1 MLYSLLNDKNYYSKD
16 LTHLIPFFTILT
28 LWYEPIAKLK
38 RINLQKV
45 LFSHS
50 SEYLLSPRKKKKLMN
65 LNALFNKQILIS
77 ISLLFWV
84 KINQTKIPPIDA
96 SLPDINPL
104 YKSFELDSIFTMVSN
119 PRKTSIIVEY
129 IYKHSSINI
138 NEFNSDDLY
147 ELSKENKL
155 KFLLGDF
162 NINLINYDINPQT
175 NEFLHSFLSHCFP
188 LT

>member
-1 MLYSLLNDKNYYSKD
+1 
-16 LTHLIPFFTILT
+16 
-28 LWYEPIAKLK
+28 
-38 RINLQKV
+38 
-45 LFSHS
+45 
-50 SEYLLSPRKKKKLMN
+50 
-65 LNALFNKQILIS
+65 
-77 ISLLFWV
+77 
-84 KINQTKIPPIDA
+84 
-96 SLPDINPL
+96 
-104 YKSFELDSIFTMVSN
+104 MVSN
-119 PRKTSIIVEY
+119 PKKTSIIVEY